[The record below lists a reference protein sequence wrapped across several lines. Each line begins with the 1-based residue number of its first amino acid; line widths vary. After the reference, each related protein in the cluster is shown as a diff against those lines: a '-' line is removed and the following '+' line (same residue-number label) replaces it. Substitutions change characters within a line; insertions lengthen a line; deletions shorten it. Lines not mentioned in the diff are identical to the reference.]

1 MSSARPRSYPASVLV
16 YHHIYTGDR
25 RGCPMKD
32 AVHLDAFER
41 QMRVLKE
48 RGFNVLPLS
57 GLVSAMERGKA
68 LPRKT
73 VVLTFD
79 DGYRSTYTRALPV
92 LLKYGFAACVFLA
105 TDYLPGISGPPEN
118 ACRFGWLAESDRGD
132 EDARPMSWQDAQFMA
147 AGGMEI
153 GSHTASHRFPPR
165 MAPGE
170 VESELVR
177 SKKRIEAM
185 LGISP
190 IAVALPFSFPIAHG
204 RWPSFESD
212 LEAAM
217 KRASYR
223 CCCTLQRGPVRYG
236 EGTVYLPRVAVTG
249 GDTLLS
255 FYAKALGLYRHTG
268 LPQRIYQAFFKKY
281 GL

>member
-1 MSSARPRSYPASVLV
+1 MSSARPCSYPASVLV

-25 RGCPMKD
+25 RGCPMRD
-32 AVHLDAFER
+32 AVHIDAFER

-57 GLVSAMERGKA
+57 GLVSAMEGGEV

-118 ACRFGWLAESDRGD
+118 ACRFGWLAEGDRGD

-153 GSHTASHRFPPR
+153 GSHTASHRFPP
-165 MAPGE
+165 
-170 VESELVR
+170 
-177 SKKRIEAM
+177 
-185 LGISP
+185 
-190 IAVALPFSFPIAHG
+190 AHG
-204 RWPSFESD
+204 AR
-212 LEAAM
+212 
-217 KRASYR
+217 
-223 CCCTLQRGPVRYG
+223 
-236 EGTVYLPRVAVTG
+236 
-249 GDTLLS
+249 
-255 FYAKALGLYRHTG
+255 
-268 LPQRIYQAFFKKY
+268 
-281 GL
+281 

>member
-1 MSSARPRSYPASVLV
+1 MSSARPCSYPASVLV

-25 RGCPMKD
+25 RGCPMRD
-32 AVHLDAFER
+32 AVHIDAFER

-57 GLVSAMERGKA
+57 GLVSAMEGGEV

-105 TDYLPGISGPPEN
+105 TDYLPGISGPRRERLPLRL
-118 ACRFGWLAESDRGD
+118 ACRR
-132 EDARPMSWQDAQFMA
+132 RPGRRRRAPHDWQDAQFMA

-185 LGISP
+185 LGIPP

-217 KRASYR
+217 KRAS
-223 CCCTLQRGPVRYG
+223 
-236 EGTVYLPRVAVTG
+236 
-249 GDTLLS
+249 
-255 FYAKALGLYRHTG
+255 
-268 LPQRIYQAFFKKY
+268 
-281 GL
+281 